1 MEKAFIPFWELL
13 VSIVRKKVGR
23 DTGHRHSELHDLP
36 SWGRRVVGTGIIPQP
51 QQPEGLRNQ
60 APGIAPEKQL
70 GARAPERRKRKSEKY
85 RAEGWPG
92 RATSYQ
98 VQVPRSQRWKTAQK
112 LAGR

>member
-36 SWGRRVVGTGIIPQP
+36 SWGRRVVGTGVIPQP

-70 GARAPERRKRKSEKY
+70 GARAPEWWQGFGKSH
-85 RAEGWPG
+85 RG
-92 RATSYQ
+92 
-98 VQVPRSQRWKTAQK
+98 TAI
-112 LAGR
+112 GVVIM